1 MMDYSGCDIEEISIH
16 KVGNKTNEEDL
27 ICSKSML
34 EISNQKLHDLLI
46 IYFLKSFP
54 DQEYYNFT
62 FSNED
67 FSMNPLYNYVSA
79 VFDDPDCFHINSIN
93 IAKHLYEVSTH
104 PNIKSGDLFVA
115 RFTDLIVND
124 DVAEVIGIFKSENR
138 QSFLQVD
145 KNAEDYY
152 LKYEDGINIDK
163 LDKGCL
169 IFNLEKEKGYR
180 IAIIDKANKAMEAHF
195 WRDTFLNLKACSDD
209 YNHTKEFLN
218 LAKDFVTKQVSEE
231 FEISKADKID
241 LLNKSVEYFKSN
253 ESFNKGEFEKEVFA
267 NEELIE
273 SFHNFDNTYREE
285 HQMSVVEDFDISDKA
300 VKKQARTF
308 KSVLK
313 LDKNFHIYIHG
324 DKNLIEQG
332 QESDGR
338 KFYKIY
344 YDTEQ

>member
-1 MMDYSGCDIEEISIH
+1 MIDYTNCNIEQVSVHE
-16 KVGNKTNEEDL
+16 VGNKTNEQDL
-27 ICSKSML
+27 ICSKSIL
-34 EISNQKLHDLLI
+34 DISAIQHRELLI
-46 IYFLKSFP
+46 RYFLKPFP
-54 DQEYYNFT
+54 DQEYYHFT
-62 FSNED
+62 FSNDD
-67 FSMNPLYNYVSA
+67 FSMNPLFNFVSA
-79 VFDDPDCFHINSIN
+79 VFDDSDCFHINTIN
-93 IAKHLYEVSTH
+93 IAKHLFEVSTH

-152 LKYEDGINIDK
+152 LKYENGINIDK

-169 IFNLEKEKGYR
+169 IFNLEQEKGYKV
-180 IAIIDKANKAMEAHF
+180 AIIDKANVAMEAHY
-195 WRDTFLNLKACSDD
+195 WRDIFLNLKPCSDD
-209 YNHTKEFLN
+209 YHHTKEFLSIT
-218 LAKDFVTKQVSEE
+218 KEFVTKQVSEE
-231 FEISKADKID
+231 FVISKADKID

-253 ESFNKGEFEKEVFA
+253 ESFNKEEFENEVF
-267 NEELIE
+267 NNKELIE
-273 SFHNFDNTYREE
+273 SFQKFDNNYRSTHE
-285 HQMSVVEDFDISDKA
+285 MSVVEDFDISDKA
-300 VKKQARTF
+300 VKKQARAF

-332 QESDGR
+332 KDSDGR

-344 YDTEQ
+344 YENEQ